1 MYSEDMRSTFIDFQP
16 ECFVEMLEKIWDE
29 ILIFAPYAF
38 NKSHAVAYTWI
49 SYCMGY
55 LKVHF
60 PHDYNTKYYEQI

>member
-1 MYSEDMRSTFIDFQP
+1 MRKALTKKHLARIKEFRGKFIKGG
-16 ECFVEMLEKIWDE
+16 MDE

-55 LKVHF
+55 LKVYF
-60 PHDYNTKYYEQI
+60 PHEYNTKYYDQI